1 MGNWI
6 DKALEL
12 SQRSLKPVA
21 QELNEIDWKSGLS
34 DQSDHL
40 AANHVSMASKII
52 SETIDAGL
60 MKTIR
65 PEKYFEEVRILR
77 AILGVILIS
86 LENHIQT

>member
-12 SQRSLKPVA
+12 LQRSLMPVV
-21 QELNEIDWKSGLS
+21 QELNKTDWKSGLS
-34 DQSDHL
+34 DNNERL
-40 AANHVSMASKII
+40 AASNVSMTTKII
-52 SETIDAGL
+52 FETIDAGF

-65 PEKYFEEVRILR
+65 PEKFFEEVRILR
-77 AILGVILIS
+77 TILGVFLIS